1 MGRCSKGFG
10 KAEMKRFVFAIS
22 GASGSIIG
30 MRVLRELLKTSQVH
44 LIISSQSFSI
54 IKDETGIDWTIK
66 KNSKFP
72 PQAGRRGDKIQNSKL
87 IEDKIRKYFK
97 TDRLFFHNETQ
108 MEAPIA
114 SGSFKTDGMFVV
126 PCSMKTLSGIANG
139 YANNLV
145 ERAADVTIKE
155 GRPLLLS
162 PREMPFSAIH
172 LENMLKLAMLGVK
185 IAPPAL
191 AFYHKPKKIDDIVDF
206 MAGKILDAMGIE
218 HEIFKRWGGKLFSG
232 DGG

>member
-1 MGRCSKGFG
+1 
-10 KAEMKRFVFAIS
+10 MKRFVFAIS

-30 MRVLRELLKTSQVH
+30 IRVLKELIKHSEIH
-44 LIISSQSFSI
+44 LVISSQSFSI
-54 IKDETGIDWTIK
+54 IKEETGVDWATDK
-66 KNSKFP
+66 KGS
-72 PQAGRRGDKIQNSKL
+72 RV

-97 TDRLFFHNETQ
+97 TERLFFHSENQ

-139 YANNLV
+139 YANNLI

-155 GRPLLLS
+155 GRTLLLS

-172 LENMLKLAMLGVK
+172 LENMLKLSRIGVK
-185 IAPPAL
+185 IAPPVL
-191 AFYHKPKKIDDIVDF
+191 AFYHKPKKIDDMVDF
-206 MAGKILDAMGIE
+206 MAGKILDAVGVE
-218 HEIFKRWGGKLFSG
+218 HEIYRRW
-232 DGG
+232 DGSKK